1 MICLKCKKEI
11 PDDSKFCK
19 FCGKKQ
25 VSEKRRTRRRANGQG
40 GVIKLPGTRKKPY
53 AARLPAVYNDSGSCK
68 RKILGYFSTK
78 TEALNALN
86 AAISNGIAEVVDYTL
101 ADIYNEWK
109 SQQFP
114 ELSKKS
120 IDAYETAYKHI
131 EYLHKKKM
139 KDIRAKDVQQIIDEI
154 GKPETGKK
162 IRVLFSQLCKYAMS
176 IDIVSQ
182 NYSQFIK
189 IKSAEKAEKEIF
201 TVSEIR
207 KIKDAAESGESY
219 SDDAKIVM
227 MMLFTGTRISEIT
240 GIKYSKVYPYY
251 EIPYMI
257 GGIKTEAG
265 KDRIIPIHSEIL
277 EYVRYFYSMGA
288 PNREYLLINSKGGKL
303 EASNF
308 RRRHYYPLLE
318 ALGIE
323 KKSPHSTRH
332 TYTTMLH
339 ASGAKQENIIKL
351 VGHTDF
357 KTTQEHYIH
366 QTINELKATI
376 EMWKIE

>member
-1 MICLKCKKEI
+1 MICIKCKKEI
-11 PDDSKFCK
+11 PDGSAFCNH
-19 FCGKKQ
+19 CGKKQ
-25 VSEKRRTRRRANGQG
+25 AAEKRRSRKRANGQG
-40 GVIKLPGTRKKPY
+40 SVRKLSGNRSKPWAVI
-53 AARLPAVYNDSGSCK
+53 LPAQYTDTGTEKRVYLS
-68 RKILGYFSTK
+68 YHATK

-86 AAISNGIAEVVDYTL
+86 EAISNGVTDTINATVSNIFD
-101 ADIYNEWK
+101 EW
-109 SQQFP
+109 S
-114 ELSKKS
+114 
-120 IDAYETAYKHI
+120 ETAYRDLSAKSIKEYNNAFKHLSP
-131 EYLHKKKM
+131 LHSSKM
-139 KDIRAKDVQQIIDEI
+139 RDIKAKDVQEIIDKLD
-154 GKPETGKK
+154 KPETSKK

-176 IDIVSQ
+176 IDLISQ
-182 NYSQFIK
+182 NYAQFIK

-207 KIKDAAESGESY
+207 KIKNAAESGESY

-288 PNREYLLINSKGGKL
+288 PNREYLLINSKGGKM

-318 ALGIE
+318 TLGIE

-366 QTINELKATI
+366 QNINELKATI
-376 EMWKIE
+376 EMWKID

>member
-1 MICLKCKKEI
+1 MQCIKCKKDI
-11 PDDSKFCK
+11 PDGSSFCNY
-19 FCGKKQ
+19 CGKKQ
-25 VSEKRRTRRRANGQG
+25 AAEKRKSRKRANGQG
-40 GVIKLPGTRKKPY
+40 SVRKLSGNRSKPWAVI
-53 AARLPAVYNDSGSCK
+53 LPAQYTDTGTEKRVYLS
-68 RKILGYFSTK
+68 YHATK

-86 AAISNGIAEVVDYTL
+86 EAISNGVTDTINATVNN
-101 ADIYNEWK
+101 IFNEW
-109 SQQFP
+109 S
-114 ELSKKS
+114 
-120 IDAYETAYKHI
+120 ETAYRELSDKSIKEYDNAFKHLSP
-131 EYLHKKKM
+131 LHSSKM
-139 KDIRAKDVQQIIDEI
+139 RDIKAKDVQEIIDKL
-154 GKPETGKK
+154 GKPEAAKK

-176 IDIVSQ
+176 IDLISQ

-207 KIKDAAESGESY
+207 KIKNAAESDESY

-277 EYVRYFYSMGA
+277 EYVRYFYRMGSS
-288 PNREYLLINSKGGKL
+288 NREYLLINSKGGKM

-318 ALGIE
+318 TLDIE

-376 EMWKIE
+376 EMWKID

>member
-1 MICLKCKKEI
+1 MQCIKCKKDI
-11 PDDSKFCK
+11 PDGSVYCNY
-19 FCGKKQ
+19 CGKKQ
-25 VSEKRRTRRRANGQG
+25 ATEKRRSRKRANGQG
-40 GVIKLPGTRKKPY
+40 SVRKLSGNRSKPWAVI
-53 AARLPAVYNDSGSCK
+53 LPAQYTDTGTEKRVYLS
-68 RKILGYFSTK
+68 YHATK

-86 AAISNGIAEVVDYTL
+86 EAISNGVTDTINATVNN
-101 ADIYNEWK
+101 IFNEW
-109 SQQFP
+109 S
-114 ELSKKS
+114 
-120 IDAYETAYKHI
+120 ETAYRELSDKSIKEYDNAFKHLSP
-131 EYLHKKKM
+131 LHSSKM
-139 KDIRAKDVQQIIDEI
+139 RDIKAKDVQEIIDKL
-154 GKPETGKK
+154 GKPEAAKK

-176 IDIVSQ
+176 IDLISQ

-207 KIKDAAESGESY
+207 KIKNAAESDESY

-277 EYVRYFYSMGA
+277 EYVRYFYRMGSS
-288 PNREYLLINSKGGKL
+288 NREYLLINSKGGKM

-318 ALGIE
+318 ALDIE

-366 QTINELKATI
+366 QTINELKNTI
-376 EMWKIE
+376 EMWKID

>member
-1 MICLKCKKEI
+1 MQCIKCKKDI
-11 PDDSKFCK
+11 PDGSAFCNH
-19 FCGKKQ
+19 CGKKQ
-25 VSEKRRTRRRANGQG
+25 TTEKRRSRKRANGQG
-40 GVIKLPGTRKKPY
+40 SVRKLSGNRSKPWAVI
-53 AARLPAVYNDSGSCK
+53 LPAQYTDTGTEKRVYLS
-68 RKILGYFSTK
+68 YHATK

-86 AAISNGIAEVVDYTL
+86 EAISNGVTDTINATVSNIFD
-101 ADIYNEWK
+101 EW
-109 SQQFP
+109 S
-114 ELSKKS
+114 
-120 IDAYETAYKHI
+120 ETAYRDLSAKSIKEYNNAFKHLSPI
-131 EYLHKKKM
+131 HGNKM
-139 KDIRAKDVQQIIDEI
+139 REIKTKDVQQIIDEI
-154 GKPETGKK
+154 AKPETGKK

-176 IDIVSQ
+176 IDLISQ
-182 NYSQFIK
+182 NYAQFIK

-277 EYVRYFYSMGA
+277 KYVRYFYSIGT
-288 PNREYLLINSKGGKL
+288 PNREYLLINSKGGKM

-376 EMWKIE
+376 EMWKID

>member
-1 MICLKCKKEI
+1 MQCIKCKKDI
-11 PDDSKFCK
+11 PDGSVYCNY
-19 FCGKKQ
+19 CGKKQ
-25 VSEKRRTRRRANGQG
+25 ATEKRRSRKRANGQG
-40 GVIKLPGTRKKPY
+40 SVRKLSGNRSKPWAVI
-53 AARLPAVYNDSGSCK
+53 LPAQYTDTGTEKRVYLS
-68 RKILGYFSTK
+68 YHATK

-86 AAISNGIAEVVDYTL
+86 EAISNGVTDTINATVNN
-101 ADIYNEWK
+101 IFNEW
-109 SQQFP
+109 S
-114 ELSKKS
+114 
-120 IDAYETAYKHI
+120 ETAYRELSDKSIKEYDNAFKHLSP
-131 EYLHKKKM
+131 LHSSKM
-139 KDIRAKDVQQIIDEI
+139 RDIKAKDVQEIIDKL
-154 GKPETGKK
+154 GKPEAAKK

-176 IDIVSQ
+176 IDLISQ

-207 KIKDAAESGESY
+207 KIKNAAESDESY

-277 EYVRYFYSMGA
+277 EYVRYFYRMGSS
-288 PNREYLLINSKGGKL
+288 NREYLLINSKGGKM

-318 ALGIE
+318 TLDIE

-366 QTINELKATI
+366 QTINELKNTI
-376 EMWKIE
+376 EMWKID

>member
-1 MICLKCKKEI
+1 MQCIKCKKDI
-11 PDDSKFCK
+11 PDGSVYCNY
-19 FCGKKQ
+19 CGKKQ
-25 VSEKRRTRRRANGQG
+25 TVEKRRSRKRANGQG
-40 GVIKLPGTRKKPY
+40 SVRKLSGNRSKPWAVI
-53 AARLPAVYNDSGSCK
+53 LPAQYTDTGTEKRVYLS
-68 RKILGYFSTK
+68 YHATK

-86 AAISNGIAEVVDYTL
+86 EAISNGVTDTINATVSNIFD
-101 ADIYNEWK
+101 EW
-109 SQQFP
+109 S
-114 ELSKKS
+114 
-120 IDAYETAYKHI
+120 ETAYRELSAKSIKEYNNAFKHLSP
-131 EYLHKKKM
+131 LHSSKM
-139 KDIRAKDVQQIIDEI
+139 RDIKAKDVQEIIDKL
-154 GKPETGKK
+154 GKPETSKK

-176 IDIVSQ
+176 IDLISQ
-182 NYSQFIK
+182 NYAQFIK

-207 KIKDAAESGESY
+207 KIKNAAESDESY

-227 MMLFTGTRISEIT
+227 MLLFTGTRISEIT

-288 PNREYLLINSKGGKL
+288 PNREYLLINSKGGKM

-318 ALGIE
+318 TLGIE

-366 QTINELKATI
+366 QTINELKDTI
-376 EMWKIE
+376 EMWKID

>member
-1 MICLKCKKEI
+1 MQCIKCKKEI
-11 PDDSKFCK
+11 PENSAYCLH
-19 FCGKKQ
+19 CGKKQ
-25 VSEKRRTRRRANGQG
+25 AVEKRRSRKRANGQG
-40 GVIKLPGTRKKPY
+40 SVRKLSGNRSKPW
-53 AARLPAVYNDSGSCK
+53 AVVLPAQYTDNGKELRTYLS
-68 RKILGYFSTK
+68 YHATK

-86 AAISNGIAEVVDYTL
+86 EAISNGVTDAINATVS
-101 ADIYNEWK
+101 DIFDEW
-109 SQQFP
+109 S
-114 ELSKKS
+114 
-120 IDAYETAYKHI
+120 ETAYRDLSAKSIKEYNNAFKHLAPI
-131 EYLHKKKM
+131 HANKM
-139 KDIRAKDVQQIIDEI
+139 REVKAKDVQQIIDELN
-154 GKPETGKK
+154 KPETSKK

-176 IDIVSQ
+176 IDIISQ

-189 IKSAEKAEKEIF
+189 IKSAEKTEKEIF

-207 KIKDAAESGESY
+207 KIKNAAESDESY
-219 SDDAKIVM
+219 SNDAKIVM

-257 GGIKTEAG
+257 GGVKTEAG
-265 KDRIIPIHSEIL
+265 KNRIIPIHSEIL
-277 EYVRYFYSMGA
+277 EYVRYFYRMSS
-288 PNREYLLINSKGGKL
+288 PNREYLLINSKGGKM

-318 ALGIE
+318 ALDIE

-366 QTINELKATI
+366 QTINELKDTI
-376 EMWKIE
+376 EMWKID

>member
-1 MICLKCKKEI
+1 MICIKCKKTI
-11 PDDSKFCK
+11 PEGSVYCNY
-19 FCGKKQ
+19 CGKKQ
-25 VSEKRRTRRRANGQG
+25 ATEKRRSRKRANGQG
-40 GVIKLPGTRKKPY
+40 SVRKLSGNRSKPWAVI
-53 AARLPAVYNDSGSCK
+53 LPAQYTDTGTEKRVYLS
-68 RKILGYFSTK
+68 YHATK

-86 AAISNGIAEVVDYTL
+86 EAISNGATDTINATVS
-101 ADIYNEWK
+101 DIFGEW
-109 SQQFP
+109 S
-114 ELSKKS
+114 
-120 IDAYETAYKHI
+120 ETAYKDLSAKSI
-131 EYLHKKKM
+131 KEYNNAFKHLAPIHANRMREVK
-139 KDIRAKDVQQIIDEI
+139 AKDVQQIIDEL

-176 IDIVSQ
+176 IDIISQ

-189 IKSAEKAEKEIF
+189 IKSAEKTEKEIF

-207 KIKDAAESGESY
+207 KIKDAAESDESY
-219 SDDAKIVM
+219 SNDAKIVM

-277 EYVRYFYSMGA
+277 EYVRYFYSMGSS
-288 PNREYLLINSKGGKL
+288 NREYLLINSKGGKM

-318 ALGIE
+318 ALDIE

-332 TYTTMLH
+332 TYSTMLH

-366 QTINELKATI
+366 QTINELKDTI
-376 EMWKIE
+376 EMWKID

>member
-1 MICLKCKKEI
+1 MQCIKCKKDI
-11 PDDSKFCK
+11 PDGSVYCNY
-19 FCGKKQ
+19 CGKKQ
-25 VSEKRRTRRRANGQG
+25 TTEKRRSRKRANGQG
-40 GVIKLPGTRKKPY
+40 SVRKLSGNRSKPWAVI
-53 AARLPAVYNDSGSCK
+53 LPAKYTDTGTEKRVYLS
-68 RKILGYFSTK
+68 YHATK

-86 AAISNGIAEVVDYTL
+86 EAISNGVTDTINATVSNIFD
-101 ADIYNEWK
+101 EW
-109 SQQFP
+109 S
-114 ELSKKS
+114 
-120 IDAYETAYKHI
+120 ETAYRDLSAKSIKEYNNAFKHLSP
-131 EYLHKKKM
+131 LHSSKM
-139 KDIRAKDVQQIIDEI
+139 RDIKTKDVQQIIDEI

-176 IDIVSQ
+176 VDIISQ
-182 NYSQFIK
+182 NYAQFIK

-207 KIKDAAESGESY
+207 KIKNAAESDESY

-277 EYVRYFYSMGA
+277 EYVRYFYRMGSS
-288 PNREYLLINSKGGKL
+288 NREYLLINSKGGKM

-318 ALGIE
+318 ALDIE

-376 EMWKIE
+376 EMWKID